1 MSDAEH
7 SAATAGETGEEYQA
21 EQYERDGR
29 ERKPNETDD
38 PKQYERKQYGSEQY
52 DPKLYE
58 QGVVDLLAALAY
70 GELSAFDR
78 LAEDASRAPTLT
90 GRAALASMAAAE
102 IGHYRLL
109 EEHLAQRGVVIE
121 EVMRSFAGAIDAFH
135 ASTAPHSWLESLVK
149 AYVGDG
155 LAADFYREVA
165 EWLDPTTKQLVLTV
179 LADTGHSAFAERE
192 VQAACAE
199 DRSLRDKLT
208 LWGRRLLGEA
218 VTQAQRVVAERD
230 ALAELII
237 RGSGDLTGIAALF
250 RRLQNNH
257 TKRMSRLGLG

>member
-1 MSDAEH
+1 VSLAVTLAVMSEPDQ
-7 SAATAGETGEEYQA
+7 SAAEPAGHDQRYGE
-21 EQYERDGR
+21 
-29 ERKPNETDD
+29 
-38 PKQYERKQYGSEQY
+38 
-52 DPKLYE
+52 
-58 QGVVDLLAALAY
+58 GVVDLLAALAY

-78 LAEDASRAPTLT
+78 LAEDARTAPTLT

-109 EEHLAQRGVVIE
+109 EEQLAQRGVVVE
-121 EVMRSFAGAIDAFH
+121 DVMRPFVEPFDAFN

-165 EWLDPTTKQLVLTV
+165 GWLDPETKQLVLTV
-179 LADTGHSAFAERE
+179 LDDTGHSAFAERE
-192 VQAACAE
+192 VQAACAD

-237 RGSGDLTGIAALF
+237 KGSGDLTGIVTLF
-250 RRLQNNH
+250 RKLQSNH
-257 TKRMSRLGLG
+257 TKRMARLGLG